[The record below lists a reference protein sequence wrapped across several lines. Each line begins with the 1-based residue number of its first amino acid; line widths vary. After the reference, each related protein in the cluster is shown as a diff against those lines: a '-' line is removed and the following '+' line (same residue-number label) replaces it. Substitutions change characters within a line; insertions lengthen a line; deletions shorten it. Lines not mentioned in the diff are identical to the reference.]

1 MSNDNDGWGTVT
13 VSEDNEEGTQVAF
26 EVEEDE
32 QEEVQIEEE
41 LQAEPVQETQEEV
54 VEEVVQEVKE
64 EQPKELE
71 GIETKGAEKRI
82 RQLIRQR
89 KEREEEIQK
98 LVEQNKELQNNLK
111 AKDNEVD
118 SIATRSLD
126 ASERQLTQ
134 NIELARQAYMEAFD
148 EGDKEKV
155 LKAQEILN
163 NAQSDLK
170 TVQTYKNNIASKLKK
185 KEEQAAIIPEAV
197 QPQQPSYD
205 PRANEWAEKN
215 KWFGEDTVKT
225 AAALALDAELKEQGY
240 NPNDEEFYEEIDRRL
255 EMAFSQTSNRVQE
268 TEEKNNS
275 GTSQPAQVV
284 SGASRSSPSSG
295 KKVKL
300 SKEDVRLAN
309 KWGIPLEQYAA
320 EKLKVTSADG
330 EYTNINM

>member
-1 MSNDNDGWGTVT
+1 MSNDNDGWETVT
-13 VSEDNEEGTQVAF
+13 VPEDNQESTQVAF
-26 EVEEDE
+26 ELEDDE
-32 QEEVQIEEE
+32 QEEIVIEEE
-41 LQAEPVQETQEEV
+41 VQPEPVQEVQEEV
-54 VEEVVQEVKE
+54 VEEEKE

-89 KEREEEIQK
+89 KEREEQIQK
-98 LVEQNKELQNNLK
+98 LMQQNEELQNNLK
-111 AKDNEVD
+111 VKDNEVD
-118 SIATRSLD
+118 SIATRSLN
-126 ASERQLTQ
+126 ANEKQLTQ
-134 NIELARQAYMEAFD
+134 NIELARQAYMEAFED
-148 EGDKEKV
+148 GDKEKV

-170 TVQTYKNNIASKLKK
+170 TVQNYKNNLATKLKQ
-185 KEEQAAIIPEAV
+185 KEEQIAATPQPV
-197 QPQQPSYD
+197 QSQQPSYD
-205 PRANEWAEKN
+205 PKANEWAERN
-215 KWFGEDTVKT
+215 EWFGKDTVKT

-240 NPNDEEFYEEIDRRL
+240 DPNDEEFYGEIDRRL
-255 EMAFSQTSNRVQE
+255 EMAFGQASNRVQE
-268 TEEKNNS
+268 TEEQSNS

-284 SGASRSSPSSG
+284 SGASRSSPSAG

-320 EKLKVTSADG
+320 EKLKVNQADG